1 MPNFLSVI
9 KLDLGYWQ
17 LTFRMIALSRM
28 LPVRARRSVNR
39 VTVVEP
45 LDFDA
50 FERTAERELSVRL
63 QLCSLAAKRSAKP
76 RDLPKVV

>member
-9 KLDLGYWQ
+9 ELDLGYWQ

-28 LPVRARRSVNR
+28 FPVRARRLDNR

-50 FERTAERELSVRL
+50 FSGQRNAS
-63 QLCSLAAKRSAKP
+63 
-76 RDLPKVV
+76 